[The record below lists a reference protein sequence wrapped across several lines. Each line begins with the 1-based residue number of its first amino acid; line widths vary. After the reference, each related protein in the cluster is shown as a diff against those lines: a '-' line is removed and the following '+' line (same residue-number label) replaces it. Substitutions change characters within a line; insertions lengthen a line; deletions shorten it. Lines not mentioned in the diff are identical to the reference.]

1 MERSRGNSLLGPES
15 NKRSVFQ
22 LVVDV
27 VDFDVAVRAQ
37 KRVER
42 SFGKLLF
49 AASFSR
55 FEAHLSRALFG
66 GKF

>member
-1 MERSRGNSLLGPES
+1 M
-15 NKRSVFQ
+15 
-22 LVVDV
+22 VVDV

-42 SFGKLLF
+42 SFKKLLF